1 MDNVGQNRTKRTSL
15 VEEIIQILNLESI
28 NGSYEYLSVGNTLYD
43 MCSTKINELR
53 NDTEREQNLQEL
65 QETKRMLRLPREL
78 MIKEIN
84 KKYLAFDLEQWKRQH
99 IGQFSLEYM

>member
-1 MDNVGQNRTKRTSL
+1 M
-15 VEEIIQILNLESI
+15 
-28 NGSYEYLSVGNTLYD
+28 GNTLYD
-43 MCSTKINELR
+43 MCSMKINELR
-53 NDTEREQNLQEL
+53 NDTEREQNLQEMR
-65 QETKRMLRLPREL
+65 RMLRLPREL